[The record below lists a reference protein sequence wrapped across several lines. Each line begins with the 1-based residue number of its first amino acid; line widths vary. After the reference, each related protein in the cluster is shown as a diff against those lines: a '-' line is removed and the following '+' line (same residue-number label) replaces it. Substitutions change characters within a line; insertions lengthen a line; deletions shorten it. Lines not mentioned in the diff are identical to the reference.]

1 MNKNLKG
8 AKGITLIALVITII
22 VLIILAG
29 ISIGLVI
36 RNNGIMKKDAKG
48 SENYTGETIK
58 EQSDFNKKDYIKEN
72 TKELTLISKEK
83 SYVGYYADI
92 DADGTVDGIIFAD
105 LAVGTTKSG
114 EWSDSNG
121 VYSIPTEEGLKDYY
135 VKKTGYVD
143 SFGTSDVIAPI
154 SGRGKDRFYIM
165 ALKDIRKD
173 GKYYDWYN
181 SAYGQMS
188 DYAST
193 TSIDF
198 GKGKSN
204 TLTMIGKWNSEAYG
218 AKDNCSS
225 HKDMWGQIQE
235 KVNNG
240 WFVPSRAEWA
250 AFAGELEISK
260 DSSNPKYY
268 GNLGLSNY
276 YWSSS
281 QINALYAWIAYF
293 YDGSMCVSN
302 VNNFH
307 YVRLAATF

>member
-1 MNKNLKG
+1 
-8 AKGITLIALVITII
+8 
-22 VLIILAG
+22 
-29 ISIGLVI
+29 
-36 RNNGIMKKDAKG
+36 MKKDAKG
-48 SENYTGETIK
+48 SEN

-114 EWSDSNG
+114 EWGSSFG
-121 VYSIPTEEGLKDYY
+121 KRYKIPTITEGLKNYY
-135 VKKTGYVD
+135 VKKTGYID
-143 SFGTSDVIAPI
+143 SFGTSDVIAPVG
-154 SGRGKDRFYIM
+154 SGKDRFYIM
-165 ALKDIRKD
+165 ALKDID
-173 GKYYDWYN
+173 GKKNGTGDDWYN

-193 TSIDF
+193 TSVDF

-218 AKDNCSS
+218 EKDKCSS

-235 KVNNG
+235 KVNND

-260 DSSNPKYY
+260 DSSNSKYY

-281 QINALYAWIAYF
+281 QYYYGTAWF
-293 YDGSMCVSN
+293 
-302 VNNFH
+302 VNFDSGYMDSTVVDYNFF
-307 YVRLAATF
+307 VRLAATF